1 MDSAWRL
8 INEIPGV
15 SCVRPKA
22 AMYLF
27 PKLDPLMYPI
37 LNDEK
42 MVLDLLQQQKVL
54 VVQGTGFNM
63 TDTQHFRV
71 VFLPRQDELE
81 DAIQRLADF
90 LRHYRQ

>member
-1 MDSAWRL
+1 
-8 INEIPGV
+8 V
-15 SCVRPKA
+15 
-22 AMYLF
+22 
-27 PKLDPLMYPI
+27 YPI

-63 TDTQHFRV
+63 TDSQHFRV